1 MFGTDGVRGVAND
14 KLNCD
19 LAYKLGQAAAVVL
32 TSAVHKAKILI
43 GRDTRISGDM
53 LESALIAGICSAG
66 AEADTLGVIPTSAV
80 AHLTRHYGADA
91 GAVISASHNSFEY
104 NGIKFF
110 NGQGYK
116 LADMIE
122 DEIERLVLSG
132 RRPAICPPGSWWG
145 ARSS

>member
-1 MFGTDGVRGVAND
+1 MARMFGTDGVRGVAND

-66 AEADTLGVIPTSAV
+66 AEADTLGVIPVSYTHLAGRWAGSAGGW
-80 AHLTRHYGADA
+80 AAGGGAA
-91 GAVISASHNSFEY
+91 GKRNCHFGGEHP
-104 NGIKFF
+104 
-110 NGQGYK
+110 
-116 LADMIE
+116 L
-122 DEIERLVLSG
+122 
-132 RRPAICPPGSWWG
+132 
-145 ARSS
+145 